1 MVASRFSARRWR
13 AALLPCTILLL
24 ALGLSRLPWCSA
36 LDLAWLDTAF
46 HVLRLARAPEA
57 QLLPPVVIVGFDE
70 ASIGTSNKPFALM
83 HDEFAAVLD
92 GLRLGAARAVAV
104 DMVFPARDFDALV
117 PGSTQR
123 LARSLGNLRAA
134 IPLVIGADLTNDMAA
149 SLYQAMAGADGRATL
164 LVAADADGVLRR
176 TDDRLGEHGRRVP
189 QLAAAMAR
197 KLQTAHVDGIVD
209 FSFGAPFS
217 YIPAATVVAL
227 ARAGDI
233 ARLAAMFKG
242 KVAVVGVVLAD
253 QDRQRIP
260 VPLAVW
266 ETGATVAGV
275 VFQAQALRSM
285 LHGRMIGAQAWLADL
300 LAAVALGLVWMV
312 RRRLRMASALA
323 CALAL
328 AAPAL
333 STLLLGQGTYMPIGA
348 TILVVLFALS
358 ALCLHAFRHSAAE
371 RARIRAIFSGYIS
384 PAILDA
390 IVSGEFRDGVHGGR
404 RELAFLFADMRG
416 FTHYSA
422 QRSPEQVIAYLNR
435 YYGVITEV
443 LHDHGGTIDKF
454 SGDGIMVFFGAP
466 KPSIN
471 PASDAIRAGAAML
484 AALGPLNDAL
494 RAEGDQAIAIGIG
507 IACGT
512 AVIGNVG
519 SAKRHDY
526 TATGAAVNLA
536 AHIQQHCKRLAC
548 PMLVERG
555 AFDQAG
561 LDDGLRSRFQS
572 FDAVLDKHGSVRL
585 AGLTPEGLAS

>member
-1 MVASRFSARRWR
+1 MVVSRFSGRSWC

-24 ALGLSRLPWCSA
+24 AIGLSRLPWFTA
-36 LDLAWLDTAF
+36 LDLEWLDTAF
-46 HVLRLARAPEA
+46 HVLRLTRGQEAPMA
-57 QLLPPVVIVGFDE
+57 PSVAIVGFDE
-70 ASIGTSNKPFALM
+70 ASISKSNKPFALM

-104 DMVFPARDFDALV
+104 DMVFPARAFESLI
-117 PGSTQR
+117 PGGTQR
-123 LARSLGNLRAA
+123 LAHSLGNMRAA
-134 IPLVIGADLTNDMAA
+134 VPLVIGADLTNDTAA
-149 SLYQAMAGADGRATL
+149 RLYQAMAGADGRATL

-176 TDDRLGEHGRRVP
+176 TDDRLGERGRRVP
-189 QLAAAMAR
+189 QLAGTLAQ
-197 KLQTAHVDGIVD
+197 KLQPARVDGIVD

-217 YIPAATVVAL
+217 YTPAATVVAL
-227 ARAGDI
+227 ARAGDV

-242 KVAVVGVVLAD
+242 KIAVVGVVLAD

-260 VPLAVW
+260 VPLAAW
-266 ETGATVAGV
+266 EAGRTVAGV

-285 LHGRMIGAQAWLADL
+285 LHGRMIGEQTWLADV
-300 LAAVALGLVWMV
+300 LAVVALALVWMV
-312 RRRLRMASALA
+312 RTRLLIASGLA

-328 AAPAL
+328 AAPVL
-333 STLLLGQGTYMPIGA
+333 SALLLGQGIYMPITA
-348 TILVVLFALS
+348 TMLVLLFALA
-358 ALCLHAFRHSAAE
+358 ALYLHGFRHSRAE
-371 RARIRAIFSGYIS
+371 RARVRAIFSGYIS

-390 IVSGEFRDGVHGGR
+390 IVSGEFKDGVHGGR

-422 QRSPEQVIAYLNR
+422 QRAPEQVISYLNR

-466 KPSIN
+466 KPSTN
-471 PASDAIRAGAAML
+471 PAGDAIRAGAAML
-484 AALGPLNDAL
+484 GALGPLNDTL
-494 RAEGDQAIAIGIG
+494 RAEGDQPIAVGIG

-536 AHIQQHCKRLAC
+536 AHIQQHCKLLTC
-548 PMLVERG
+548 SMLVEQG
-555 AFDQAG
+555 AFDQAE
-561 LDDGLRSRFQS
+561 LDDGLRARFES
-572 FDAVLDKHGSVRL
+572 IDAVLEKHGSVRL
-585 AGLTPEGLAS
+585 AGLKPAGSAS